1 MYWAWAYRLVI
12 CTAAWQPISC
22 ACPISIWY
30 IPRRMGLATSTTD
43 QSALDAFNAVRGRAI
58 PGVTPKT
65 SITWED
71 VWKERRLELACE
83 GDRWY
88 DYVRLAYY
96 DSQRAINEL
105 KAQRRDVYY
114 SLGTTYK
121 AYYENGSWTVN
132 PDETRYNPD
141 AKAPNV
147 TVSSFTLPFPTEDVV
162 FNPNLMKDPVHVD
175 VRSEFSY

>member
-22 ACPISIWY
+22 ACPIY
-30 IPRRMGLATSTTD
+30 LVYAEAKMGLATSTTD

-114 SLGTTYK
+114 SLGTT
-121 AYYENGSWTVN
+121 
-132 PDETRYNPD
+132 
-141 AKAPNV
+141 
-147 TVSSFTLPFPTEDVV
+147 
-162 FNPNLMKDPVHVD
+162 
-175 VRSEFSY
+175 

>member
-1 MYWAWAYRLVI
+1 M
-12 CTAAWQPISC
+12 S
-22 ACPISIWY
+22 
-30 IPRRMGLATSTTD
+30 
-43 QSALDAFNAVRGRAI
+43 
-58 PGVTPKT
+58 
-65 SITWED
+65 
-71 VWKERRLELACE
+71 
-83 GDRWY
+83 
-88 DYVRLAYY
+88 YVRLAYY